1 MLCSLKAYGNLEKLS
16 QRSEY
21 MLNSSK
27 NPGAFPAIP
36 IWLKTLATF
45 CVVSWWGLLGRA
57 VYLPQQS
64 YFGIPHTIFLPVL
77 GSLALFA
84 SLPLFLTWYFP
95 KGKLVTGFYWLFQ
108 ALRELIILLT
118 LYGLLYYIIKLPL
131 FYIKGGGIHI
141 NTTLLFS
148 SSGSVPL
155 LNIFCILIMA
165 FFVQP
170 TDQTKFPFQALE
182 RLSKLKKDLSEKLD
196 LLPSW
201 GLSLLIALL
210 PVVFV
215 CAIIYLGFGAKLSD
229 YRPYAWNDATS
240 YWMWVRDFSY
250 YGFNVGY
257 NVPGE
262 LTAPASFNHFGEGS
276 PFYIYFYGAIGWLV
290 GWSPQLPILINF
302 GLLALALY
310 WFTWSMKFDSWQIL
324 LTGLAIL
331 SFWPILVYLPTSS
344 QETLNQAIGIGLA
357 AIFFQ
362 LFSKKAIKPY
372 IKVLFVFCLFIA
384 ALVRLSWTLWFFPLL
399 FLCVD
404 GGLVKKLTISIIV
417 GTILFIS
424 VIGITKYLVP
434 PVQNSMF
441 LVLGQAM
448 IQGPRAVISY
458 FFDQT
463 KYMLRVDQITPS
475 IAIVFELLIILGF
488 SAWQLWKL
496 IKKKL
501 PFKLIL
507 QSPPAFDTYNVITLL
522 SAGMLFYLVD
532 GFPRAFIPPLLVLAL
547 LQIAQKK
554 YKLVNAILV
563 LNILFSPSVINY
575 QGDNYFGNLKSWR
588 IDYTAQHPEIPRL
601 QTAFKELMAFDHKT
615 DNSWCNTVLV
625 PLDYYDY
632 RVTTFPP
639 GIGISYFI
647 NLPVRQAHLK
657 SKYLLFDQK
666 TFEIITQNENLHTE
680 LLASLPVG
688 NLYYNLDSG
697 CELRR

>member
-1 MLCSLKAYGNLEKLS
+1 
-16 QRSEY
+16 

-36 IWLKTLATF
+36 IWLKILATF

-77 GSLALFA
+77 GSLAFFA
-84 SLPLFLTWYFP
+84 SLLLFLIWYFP
-95 KGKLVTGFYWLFQ
+95 NNKLITSFYWLFQ

-131 FYIKGGGIHI
+131 LSIKGGGIHI

-148 SSGSVPL
+148 NSGSLPL

-165 FFVQP
+165 FFVQSA
-170 TDQTKFPFQALE
+170 DQTQFPFQALKK
-182 RLSKLKKDLSEKLD
+182 LSKFRKSLSEKLN
-196 LLPSW
+196 LLPNW

-210 PVVFV
+210 PIVFV
-215 CAIIYLGFGAKLSD
+215 CAIIYLSFGAKLSD

-276 PFYIYFYGAIGWLV
+276 PLYIYFYGAIGWLV

-302 GLLALALY
+302 GLLAFALY
-310 WFTWSMKFDSWQIL
+310 WFTWSMKFDSRQIL
-324 LTGLAIL
+324 LTGLATL
-331 SFWPILVYLPTSS
+331 LFWPILVYLPTSS
-344 QETLNQAIGIGLA
+344 QETLNQVIGFGLA

-362 LFSKKAIKPY
+362 LFSQKAIKPFF
-372 IKVLFVFCLFIA
+372 KVLFVFCLFVA
-384 ALVRLSWTLWFFPLL
+384 ALVRLSWALWFFPLL
-399 FLCVD
+399 FLCVN
-404 GGLVKKLTISIIV
+404 GGLVKKSVISIL
-417 GTILFIS
+417 GGMALFIS
-424 VIGITKYLVP
+424 AISITKYLVP

-441 LVLGQAM
+441 LVLEQAM
-448 IQGPRAVISY
+448 IRGPRVIISY

-475 IAIVFELLIILGF
+475 LAIVFELLIILGF
-488 SAWQLWKL
+488 STWQLWKL
-496 IKKKL
+496 SKKKL
-501 PFKLIL
+501 PFEVIL

-532 GFPRAFIPPLLVLAL
+532 GFPRAFIPPLLVLVL
-547 LQIAQKK
+547 LQIAQNK
-554 YKLVNAILV
+554 YNLVNAILV
-563 LNILFSPSVINY
+563 LNILFAPSMINY
-575 QGDNYFGNLKSWR
+575 QGDNYFGNYVSWR
-588 IDYTAQHPEIPRL
+588 TDYTKQYTEIPRL
-601 QTAFKELMAFDHKT
+601 QTAFERLMAFDRQT
-615 DNSWCNTVLV
+615 DNSWCNTVLL
-625 PLDYYDY
+625 PLEYYDY

-647 NLPVRQAHLK
+647 DLPVRQTHLK

-666 TFEIITQNENLHTE
+666 TFETFSQNENLHTE
-680 LLASLPVG
+680 LLASLPAG

-697 CELRR
+697 CELWH

>member
-1 MLCSLKAYGNLEKLS
+1 
-16 QRSEY
+16 
-21 MLNSSK
+21 MLNGNK
-27 NPGAFPAIP
+27 NPGVFPAIP
-36 IWLKTLATF
+36 IWLKTLATL
-45 CVVSWWGLLGRA
+45 CVVSWWELLGRV
-57 VYLPQQS
+57 VYLPQQF
-64 YFGIPHTIFLPVL
+64 YFGMPYTIFLPVL
-77 GSLALFA
+77 GSLAFFA
-84 SLPLFLTWYFP
+84 SLLLFLIWYFP
-95 KGKLVTGFYWLFQ
+95 KSKLVTGFYWLFQ
-108 ALRELIILLT
+108 TLRELIILLT
-118 LYGLLYYIIKLPL
+118 LYGLLYYIVKLPL
-131 FYIKGGGIHI
+131 LSIKGGGIHI

-148 SSGSVPL
+148 NSGSLPL

-170 TDQTKFPFQALE
+170 ADQTQFPFQTLK
-182 RLSKLKKDLSEKLD
+182 RLSEFKKSLSEKLN
-196 LLPSW
+196 LLPGW

-210 PVVFV
+210 PIVFV
-215 CAIIYLGFGAKLSD
+215 CAVIYLGFGAKLSD

-240 YWMWVRDFSY
+240 YWMWVRAFSY

-262 LTAPASFNHFGEGS
+262 LIAPASFNHFGEGS
-276 PFYIYFYGAIGWLV
+276 PLYTYFYGAIGRLV

-310 WFTWSMKFDSWQIL
+310 WFTRSMKFDAQQIL
-324 LTGLAIL
+324 LTGLATL

-344 QETLNQAIGIGLA
+344 QETLNQAIGVGLA

-362 LFSKKAIKPY
+362 LFSQKAIKPY
-372 IKVLFVFCLFIA
+372 IKVLFVFYLFIA
-384 ALVRLSWTLWFFPLL
+384 ALVRLSWALWFFPLL

-404 GGLVKKLTISIIV
+404 GGLVKKSIISILV
-417 GTILFIS
+417 GMVLFIS
-424 VIGITKYLVP
+424 AISITKYLVP

-441 LVLGQAM
+441 LVLGQTM
-448 IQGPRAVISY
+448 IRGPRVIISY
-458 FFDQT
+458 FFDQA

-501 PFKLIL
+501 PFELIL
-507 QSPPAFDTYNVITLL
+507 QSPPSFDTYNVITLL

-532 GFPRAFIPPLLVLAL
+532 GFSRAFIPPLLVLVL

-563 LNILFSPSVINY
+563 LNILFAPAMINY
-575 QGDNYFGNLKSWR
+575 QGDNYFGNYVSWR
-588 IDYTAQHPEIPRL
+588 TDYTAQHPEIPQL
-601 QTAFKELMAFDHKT
+601 QSAFERLMAFDRQA

-639 GIGISYFI
+639 GIGISYFYD
-647 NLPVRQAHLK
+647 LPASQTHLK

-666 TFEIITQNENLHTE
+666 TFETFTQNENLHAE
-680 LLASLPVG
+680 LLTSLPAG